1 MTWIKLDD
9 KTPRHP
15 KIASLSDRAFR
26 WWMKGLCYASEFLT
40 DGVLHPIFWKQV
52 PKADR
57 AQLTGN
63 RLWDWVDP
71 NFLIHDYLHHQTR
84 KEDVEADKERNR
96 LNARAY
102 RERRREE
109 RRKNSDASP
118 RVTDDA
124 SSERHRPVSDESPTQ
139 RTDTHNREQIQRTD
153 TVPPAP
159 ARPIISGQANPRDW
173 GRIHGNHVTGFC
185 DWVCL
190 PDFVFEEF
198 RAKSPGPEYV
208 KGWAAKVREK
218 YEGTTIGED
227 GLKFWRR
234 QWSDSHRTPT
244 AEKPAFSI
252 AEALARE
259 AARKAGKAS

>member
-1 MTWIKLDD
+1 VPDS
-9 KTPRHP
+9 PR
-15 KIASLSDRAFR
+15 DRARILGCTAAQEKVVWSTLVKKF
-26 WWMKGLCYASEFLT
+26 
-40 DGVLHPIFWKQV
+40 VLRGDAYINERLEEERVKQ
-52 PKADR
+52 AE
-57 AQLTGN
+57 
-63 RLWDWVDP
+63 
-71 NFLIHDYLHHQTR
+71 Y
-84 KEDVEADKERNR
+84 
-96 LNARAY
+96 
-102 RERRREE
+102 RRRQSDKGKASAAT
-109 RRKNSDASP
+109 RRQPEVNHGSTTVESRLQPGRQPEGNSSSASAF
-118 RVTDDA
+118 A
-124 SSERHRPVSDESPTQ
+124 SSKETVKNTVSD
-139 RTDTHNREQIQRTD
+139 
-153 TVPPAP
+153 AP